1 MEFAQGANFGCYTA
15 RLFLRTAKGTASPR
29 KRSSTRSVLWIKFS
43 SPACIYFIYRACISA
58 ALAFCMP
65 RDYKRAENCQEFN
78 ILISDVTNSIP
89 AAPITSLI
97 VERKRVKKRKDWKIW
112 PNVCRVYLSLFI
124 IWLFYFWRSFSAKCT
139 SHMFNA
145 DSRMQRLMI
154 DSFHATQ
161 WGSSRVTSLKFLLMS
176 NQLSSRKSF
185 RYT

>member
-1 MEFAQGANFGCYTA
+1 MKFAQGANFGCYTA

-58 ALAFCMP
+58 VLAFCMS

-97 VERKRVKKRKDWKIW
+97 VERKRKKRTGKFGRMCAVYISACLLYGYFIFDALSPPSVPVTCSTRILEC
-112 PNVCRVYLSLFI
+112 NV
-124 IWLFYFWRSFSAKCT
+124 
-139 SHMFNA
+139 
-145 DSRMQRLMI
+145 
-154 DSFHATQ
+154 
-161 WGSSRVTSLKFLLMS
+161 
-176 NQLSSRKSF
+176 
-185 RYT
+185 